1 MRKEVEMDI
10 ASELVD
16 YAVGLNFDDLPT
28 EVVDCAKKVLLD
40 TCGVMIAGSAAPGI
54 ETLVDIIKDW
64 GGKPESSILIYGDK
78 VPLPHAVLANGTM
91 ARAHDFDEVHE
102 KAMIHSANSIV
113 PTCLAIAENNAGR
126 INGKDF
132 ISALVSGMDIMARLG
147 LSLKRSPLMT
157 GMFISSQI
165 GTFGAA
171 VAAGK
176 LLRLDRREMINA
188 LGIAYSQAA
197 GTVQASIEGSVM
209 VPIQI
214 GLAARAGILSVIL
227 ARRGIGGPREVFQ
240 GKFGYFPVY
249 HQDRYD
255 PSIVTR
261 NLGKQFEITNVS
273 IKAFPCC
280 LCSHAAISA
289 TLELAKEERID
300 PQEVDQIRVRVNQGC
315 YNTVCYPLQS
325 KRNPCST
332 QEGRFSLPYVVAAAL
347 VRGHVSLKDFT
358 AEAIQDREVRSI
370 TNKITPIVD
379 EAIEEHYGRII
390 GPAVVELISKN
401 GRKTSRRVDFVKG
414 HPKNPMTMEDCKKK
428 FRTCLP
434 FSTRSLG
441 KKKVS
446 ALIKA
451 VRELDTLNDV
461 SQIANCL
468 R

>member
-1 MRKEVEMDI
+1 MDI

-16 YAVGLNFDDLPT
+16 YAGGLNFDGLPT
-28 EVVDCAKKVLLD
+28 EVIDSAKKVVLD
-40 TCGVMIAGSAAPGI
+40 TCGVMIAGSAAPGL
-54 ETLVDIIKDW
+54 ETLIDIITDW
-64 GGKPESSILIYGDK
+64 GGKHESSILIYGDK

-102 KAMIHSANSIV
+102 KAMIHSAASIV
-113 PTCLAIAENNAGR
+113 PTCLAIAENDAVR

-147 LSLKRSPLMT
+147 LSLERSPLVT

-165 GTFGAA
+165 GVFGAT

-197 GTVQASIEGSVM
+197 GTVQASVEGSVM

-214 GLAARAGILSVIL
+214 GLAARAGILSAIL
-227 ARRGIGGPREVFQ
+227 ARRGIEGPQDVFQ

-249 HQDRYD
+249 HQNRYD
-255 PSIVTR
+255 PSIVLR
-261 NLGKQFEITNVS
+261 NLGKHFEITNVS

-289 TLELAKEERID
+289 TLQLAKEERIN
-300 PQEVDQIRVRVNQGC
+300 PQEVDRIRVRVNQGC
-315 YNTVCYPLQS
+315 YNTVCYPLRS
-325 KRNPCST
+325 KRNPCSS
-332 QEGRFSLPYVVAAAL
+332 QEGRFSLPYVVAVAL

-358 AEAIQDREVRSI
+358 TEAIQDREVRSLA
-370 TNKITPIVD
+370 NKITPIVD
-379 EAIEEHYGRII
+379 EAIEQRSGRII
-390 GPAVVELISKN
+390 GPAVVELTLKN
-401 GRKTSRRVDFVKG
+401 GRTTSRRVDFMKG
-414 HPKNPMTMEDCKKK
+414 HPKNPMTMEDCEKK
-428 FRTCLP
+428 FRICLP
-434 FSTRSLG
+434 FSARPLG
-441 KKKVS
+441 KGKMS

-451 VRELDTLNDV
+451 VRELDALNDV
-461 SQIANCL
+461 SRIKDCL